1 MREAAPKLSD
11 AELESLWK
19 EYLQTRDRARKEF
32 LIRHYLPVVR
42 YIAERMI
49 ERLPNNVQV
58 EDLVSVGVVGLME
71 AIDRFDP
78 SRGVKFE
85 SYCSRRIQG
94 AMLDE
99 LRSIDWVPRITRQKV
114 NKLEATFSR
123 LENEL
128 GRPPTDEEVAAAM
141 GMSLRELERLYG
153 DYNACTLYSMQKS
166 SIQDENEYGIEAVQD
181 RRTPDPFE
189 EATRRD
195 LLDYIQRQLTPR
207 ERYVYMLYYQEEL
220 TMKEIGEVLKL
231 SESRVSQMHA
241 RLLIKLRAQ
250 LRRGYGTGRQ
260 AA

>member
-1 MREAAPKLSD
+1 MRETARKLSD
-11 AELESLWK
+11 EEVQSLWS
-19 EYLQTRDRARKEF
+19 EYLKSRDRGLKES
-32 LIRHYLPVVR
+32 LIRHYVPVVR

-71 AIDRFDP
+71 AVTRFDP
-78 SRGVKFE
+78 ARGVKFE

-114 NKLEATFSR
+114 NKLEATFGR
-123 LENEL
+123 LESEL
-128 GRPPTDEEVAAAM
+128 GRPPTDEEVAASM
-141 GMSLRELERLYG
+141 GLSLRELDRLYG
-153 DYNACTLYSMQKS
+153 DYNTCTLYSMQKS
-166 SIQDENEYGIEAVQD
+166 SIQDENEYGIEALQD

-189 EATRRD
+189 EATKKD

-207 ERYVYMLYYQEEL
+207 ERYIYMLYYQEEL

-241 RLLIKLRAQ
+241 KLLIKLRTQ
-250 LRRGYGTGRQ
+250 LRRSYGTGRQ